1 MALFLPDDPGVLST
15 TLGLL
20 FFVGV
25 MCGSVRVP
33 NGSLVEAEQRLWKAR
48 FVGLEKYSHG
58 GMAATILEAL
68 WRVDR
73 EGSEM

>member
-1 MALFLPDDPGVLST
+1 
-15 TLGLL
+15 
-20 FFVGV
+20 
-25 MCGSVRVP
+25 
-33 NGSLVEAEQRLWKAR
+33 LVEAEQRLWKAR
-48 FVGLEKYSHG
+48 FVGLEKYSQG